1 MLLQHGKGQMKSK
14 TIGIKAMI
22 DRQSKR
28 NERGHAISE
37 FATAL
42 IVLIAFVFA
51 PLFNISIIPIRYLI
65 VQGAL
70 TEMSHRIVLCEKRS
84 EAYQM
89 LATDPWLTKILDKCS
104 VTVTNPKL
112 TMTIISQDGTSKT
125 SVDGGDMI
133 PAEWLPDGAKKP
145 SLYSME
151 ISADCSIPPMFSA
164 TAGLPGFTSPVT
176 MHMHVASPW
185 ENFSRDPNTSQY
197 FVNE

>member
-1 MLLQHGKGQMKSK
+1 MKSK

-42 IVLIAFVFA
+42 IVLIAFVFT

>member
-14 TIGIKAMI
+14 TIGSKAMI

>member
-1 MLLQHGKGQMKSK
+1 MKSNSN
-14 TIGIKAMI
+14 GSKAVRLKQTGRCM
-22 DRQSKR
+22 
-28 NERGHAISE
+28 RGHAISE
-37 FATAL
+37 FAAAL

-89 LATDPWLTKILDKCS
+89 LASDPWLTNILDKCS

-112 TMTIISQDGTSKT
+112 TMTIISQDGSSKT
-125 SVDGGDMI
+125 SVNGGDMI
-133 PAEWLPDGAKKP
+133 PAEWLPDGAQKP

-164 TAGLPGFTSPVT
+164 TAGLPGFTSPIT

-185 ENFSRDPNTSQY
+185 ENFSRDPSTSQY

>member
-1 MLLQHGKGQMKSK
+1 MKSK
-14 TIGIKAMI
+14 TIGIKPI
-22 DRQSKR
+22 TSRQGNR
-28 NERGHAISE
+28 NESGHAISE

-89 LATDPWLTKILDKCS
+89 LATDPWLTNILDKCS

-112 TMTIISQDGTSKT
+112 TMTIIAQDGTSKT